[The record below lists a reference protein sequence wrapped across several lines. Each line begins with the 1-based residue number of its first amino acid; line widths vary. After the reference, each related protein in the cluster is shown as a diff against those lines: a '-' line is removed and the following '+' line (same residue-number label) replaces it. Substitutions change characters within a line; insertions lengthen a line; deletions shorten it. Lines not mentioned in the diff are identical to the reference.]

1 MNSIINIF
9 VTILEFVLALGLL
22 AFLHELGHF
31 LIARLFKIE
40 IEEFGF
46 GFPPRLVR
54 IFRLGGTDFTL
65 NWIPFGAFVRP
76 KGENDPNVAGGL
88 AAAKPGARLAV
99 LFGGPVMNL
108 LVGILIFSLVF
119 ARDGVPD
126 QHVVL
131 IRDVNKD
138 TPAAQAGILPG
149 DIVVSVNGNPIDSVD
164 KLRAII
170 IANQGSEVSIGL
182 NRSGNTLVVKTTPR
196 KNPPQGQGSLGV
208 GLDNP
213 VIPLTWYQAVPHAA
227 RITLDQA
234 VALILLPGQLIRG
247 QISPDQAR
255 VVGPKG
261 MYDIFS
267 QARTLDAQG
276 AAASNSQ
283 PPPLNVL
290 RLLGIIS
297 IALGLTNLLPF
308 PALDGGR
315 ILFVLPE
322 LIFRRRVPAEFENMV
337 HLIGFAALISSLGG
351 NYNTGYHSSNCDP
364 LKGYIW

>member
-1 MNSIINIF
+1 MMNSVMNIF
-9 VTILEFVLALGLL
+9 VTILEFILALGFL

-31 LIARLFKIE
+31 LVARLFKIE

-54 IFRLGGTDFTL
+54 LFRLGGTDFTL

-76 KGENDPNVAGGL
+76 KGENNPNVAGGM

-119 ARDGVPD
+119 VRAGVPD
-126 QHVVL
+126 QRVVL
-131 IRDVNKD
+131 IREVTKD

-149 DIVVSVNGNPIDSVD
+149 DVVISVNGNQIDSID
-164 KLRAII
+164 KLKSII
-170 IANQGSEVSIGL
+170 TANQGSEVTIAL
-182 NRSGNTLVVKTTPR
+182 KRSGNTVVIKTTPR

-208 GLDNP
+208 GLENP
-213 VIPLTWYQAVPHAA
+213 TIPMSWFQAVPYAA
-227 RITLDQA
+227 KITGDQA
-234 VALILLPGQLIRG
+234 LQLLLLPGRLIQG

-267 QARTLDAQG
+267 QARTMDAQSE
-276 AAASNSQ
+276 ATPNPQS
-283 PPPLNVL
+283 PPVNVL
-290 RLLGIIS
+290 ALLGTIS

-322 LIFRRRVPAEFENMV
+322 ILFKRRVPAEFENMV
-337 HLIGFAALISSLGG
+337 HLIGFAALLVLLVVI
-351 NYNTGYHSSNCDP
+351 TTQDIIHP
-364 LKGYIW
+364 IVIH

>member
-9 VTILEFVLALGLL
+9 VTILEFVLALGIL

-54 IFRLGGTDFTL
+54 LFSLGGTEFTL

-76 KGENDPNVAGGL
+76 KGENDPNIAGGL
-88 AAAKPGARLAV
+88 AAAKPGPRLAV

-108 LVGILIFSLVF
+108 LVGIIIFSLVF
-119 ARDGVPD
+119 VRIGAPD
-126 QHVVL
+126 QRVVQ
-131 IRDVNKD
+131 IVDVSKD

-149 DIVVSVNGNPIDSVD
+149 DIVISVNGNPIDSVD
-164 KLRAII
+164 KLRSII
-170 IANQGSEVSIGL
+170 TANQGSEVTMVMK
-182 NRSGNTLVVKTTPR
+182 RSGSTLEIKTTPR
-196 KNPPQGQGSLGV
+196 KNPPQGQGALGV
-208 GLDNP
+208 MLGNP
-213 VIPLTWYQAVPHAA
+213 VKPITWFQAVPYAA
-227 RITLDQA
+227 EVTYNQA
-234 VALILLPGQLIRG
+234 MQLLLLPGRLIQG

-261 MYDIFS
+261 MYDIFQ
-267 QARTLDAQG
+267 QARTLDAQ
-276 AAASNSQ
+276 SQ
-283 PPPLNVL
+283 ATQNPETPAVNVL
-290 RLLGIIS
+290 GLLGTIS
-297 IALGLTNLLPF
+297 VALGLTNLLPF

-322 LIFRRRVPAEFENMV
+322 IILRRRVPAEFENMV
-337 HLIGFAALISSLGG
+337 HLIGFAALIVLLVVI
-351 NYNTGYHSSNCDP
+351 TTQDIIHP
-364 LKGYIW
+364 VVIP

>member
-1 MNSIINIF
+1 MNVG
-9 VTILEFVLALGLL
+9 VTILEFILALGLL

-31 LIARLFKIE
+31 LTARFFKIE
-40 IEEFGF
+40 VEEFGF

-54 IFRLGGTDFTL
+54 LFRLGGTDFTL

-88 AAAKPGARLAV
+88 AAAKPGPRLAV

-108 LVGILIFSLVF
+108 LVGILIFSMVF
-119 ARDGVPD
+119 TRTGAPD
-126 QHVVL
+126 PSVVL
-131 IRDVNKD
+131 IKDVVKD
-138 TPAAQAGILPG
+138 TPASQAGIMPG

-164 KLRAII
+164 KLKSII
-170 IANQGSEVSIGL
+170 TANQGNQVTIVVK
-182 NRSGNTLVVKTTPR
+182 RSGNTVEIKAIPR
-196 KNPPQGQGSLGV
+196 TNPPPGQGSLGV
-208 GLDNP
+208 DLENP
-213 VIPLTWYQAVPHAA
+213 VIHMTWLQAIPYAA
-227 RITLDQA
+227 KITGEQA
-234 VALILLPGQLIRG
+234 MQLLLLPGQLIRG

-267 QARTLDAQG
+267 QARSLDAQ
-276 AAASNSQ
+276 SETTPNTQ
-283 PPPLNVL
+283 PFYVL
-290 RLLGIIS
+290 RLLGLIS
-297 IALGLTNLLPF
+297 VALGLTNLLPF

-337 HLIGFAALISSLGG
+337 HLIGFAALIVLLVVI
-351 NYNTGYHSSNCDP
+351 TTQDIIHP
-364 LKGYIW
+364 IVLP